1 LGIQQNEQVIDMKDI
16 LWEHI
21 ETTQLAQHNVGGNE
35 FSVFI
40 KTGILTDS
48 WRFQE
53 FLLNLV
59 IVVVL
64 PD

>member
-1 LGIQQNEQVIDMKDI
+1 MKDI